1 MDRPPRWAAAFAFAL
16 AVLTAA
22 GLARAQTITTA
33 YANEFPARLEN
44 GVAAPTR
51 PANLTPN
58 GVNYADCLADMTLQF
73 NLILDG
79 FSGMQNM
86 QIWATA
92 GPDCLLPTS
101 RGLGM
106 APTCWQLPNGLTQQ
120 PIGIPT
126 SMTFDVRV
134 QDLVGPQN
142 APPDPPVIVNEGVE
156 ACQAQRTFANV
167 PITVWFLPLDTTGVV
182 SGGAFSETIGTDLV
196 GPPPPV
202 GVAETVGD
210 TLFNVTWMPNTD
222 SETTGYDVFM
232 DPPPGSV
239 TDSGTAT
246 DATFTPTPVLYCP
259 DAGTA
264 APAGDDASDD
274 AGDATMSAAA
284 PAADAGCFYI
294 TVGGGTPSAMLS
306 NTGSCAS
313 TNLSGGFSVDSGVME
328 DDAGVVSASGGIST
342 VPCSYVIGVGS
353 GCYSGAGETV
363 TGESTT
369 GYTITGLTNGRTYD
383 VVVASVD
390 GYGNVG
396 PPSSCVHDF
405 PAPVTD
411 FFSAYGK
418 DGGKAGGGFCALE
431 AVGLAGG
438 SPAVFG
444 GLAAAALALARRRRN
459 LHATAARAWA
469 RGPRR
474 TERGSAHQSL
484 SRKNKPQCKAAMSG
498 HDRGPNCARRAMR

>member
-1 MDRPPRWAAAFAFAL
+1 MNRPPRWAAALAFAV
-16 AVLTAA
+16 AFLTEA
-22 GLARAQTITTA
+22 GLARAQTITFPSG
-33 YANEFPARLEN
+33 EFPARLEN

-73 NLILDG
+73 NLMLDG
-79 FSGMQNM
+79 FDGTQNM

-92 GPDCLLPTS
+92 GVDCALPQS
-101 RGLGM
+101 RGNGLP
-106 APTCWQLPNGLTQQ
+106 PTCWQLPNGLTQQ
-120 PIGIPT
+120 PIGVPT
-126 SMTFDVRV
+126 SMTFNVRV

-142 APPDPPVIVNEGVE
+142 APPDPPVIVNEGIA

-167 PITVWFLPLDTTGVV
+167 PITVWFLPLDTMGSV
-182 SGGAFSETIGTDLV
+182 SGMPFSQQIDTDLV

-210 TLFNVTWMPNTD
+210 TLFNVTWTANTD

-232 DPPPGSV
+232 DPPPGSL
-239 TDSGTAT
+239 TDSGAAT
-246 DATFTPTPVLYCP
+246 DAPYTPAPVLYCP

-264 APAGDDASDD
+264 SPAGDDAGDD
-274 AGDATMSAAA
+274 AGDATMSPAA
-284 PAADAGCFYI
+284 PAADAGCFYV
-294 TVGGGTPSAMLS
+294 TVGGSPPSATLS
-306 NTGSCAS
+306 NTGSCTS
-313 TNLSGGFSVDSGVME
+313 TNLSGGFSVDGGVVE
-328 DDAGVVSASGGIST
+328 DDAGVVSPSGGIST

-369 GYTITGLTNGRTYD
+369 GYTITGLTNGTTYD

-390 GYGNVG
+390 EYGNVG

-411 FFSAYGK
+411 FFTAYGN
-418 DGGKAGGGFCALE
+418 DGGKAGGGFCALQG
-431 AVGLAGG
+431 VGLAAG
-438 SPAVFG
+438 SPALLG
-444 GLAAAALALARRRRN
+444 GVGAAALALARRRRK
-459 LHATAARAWA
+459 
-469 RGPRR
+469 R
-474 TERGSAHQSL
+474 T
-484 SRKNKPQCKAAMSG
+484 
-498 HDRGPNCARRAMR
+498 